1 MVLWVLNSEPS
12 LSIRNFRWPRDRE
25 GSSVT
30 SWNTP
35 SFRLLTRETI
45 LMTLGLWQTKGEDPV
60 ESSWY
65 FNLEDSRIVEQTEG
79 SNVNLL
85 SLKRLLCYGEL
96 DTVVVLVIGRP
107 ESSPTKNEKNLLQ
120 DYIGLCRCTL
130 DWSIRSMLWDRGCQ
144 DSMDFVVVEVLSC
157 LYTL

>member
-1 MVLWVLNSEPS
+1 
-12 LSIRNFRWPRDRE
+12 
-25 GSSVT
+25 
-30 SWNTP
+30 
-35 SFRLLTRETI
+35 
-45 LMTLGLWQTKGEDPV
+45 MTDQGREDPV

-130 DWSIRSMLWDRGCQ
+130 D
-144 DSMDFVVVEVLSC
+144 
-157 LYTL
+157 